1 MPFLSFA
8 IDGRRAFVCLIE
20 AALIAAMFWGAHR
33 VLGYS
38 MWSETSFDGVLH
50 QSLIPAALIFASIV
64 ACGGYQP
71 DVQSEPS
78 EMAQRVALGAV
89 CGGILVLAVSL
100 VFFQHDRPAA
110 PLVAGIALSVAS
122 LIALRLT
129 FTRIR
134 FDIFENRVAVLG
146 AGERAARLVS
156 ALPEGARDRIVGYI
170 ANSADRTMAAPSGAL
185 IASKEGEGLAA
196 RLRRQHVR
204 ELIVALDD
212 RRSGSFPTKEL
223 IDCRMRGIAV
233 TDVNS
238 YIERETGKVDLDDL
252 YPSWLIF
259 SPGFRTGVARDVIK
273 RASDIFFSLL
283 LLVLFMPVLIV
294 TALLVKL
301 ESPGPV
307 FYLQTRVGK
316 DGKPFKLYKFRSM
329 RSDAEKDGA
338 VWARKNDD
346 RVTRVGRIIRKIRI
360 DEIPQAINVLRGEM
374 SFVGPRPER
383 PEFVEMLSKEIDLY
397 EERHRVKPGITGWA
411 QVRYP
416 YGASVEDAREKLKY
430 DLFYMKNYS
439 AVFDISIILQTV
451 RVMLFALGGR

>member
-20 AALIAAMFWGAHR
+20 AALIAAMFWGSHR

-38 MWSETSFDGVLH
+38 MWSETSFDGVFH
-50 QSLIPAALIFASIV
+50 QAIIPTALIFAAIV

-71 DVQSEPS
+71 DVQSQSS

-89 CGGILVLAVSL
+89 SGGLLVLIISL

-110 PLVAGIALSVAS
+110 PLVVGIALSIAS

-134 FDIFENRVAVLG
+134 FDVFENRVAVLG
-146 AGERAARLVS
+146 AGERAARLTS
-156 ALPEGARDRIVGYI
+156 ALPGGARDRIVGYI

-185 IASKEGEGLAA
+185 IAGKEGEGLAE

-212 RRSGSFPTKEL
+212 RRSGAFPTKEL
-223 IDCRMRGIAV
+223 IDCRMRGIV
-233 TDVNS
+233 VSDVNS

-259 SPGFRTGVARDVIK
+259 SPGFKTGVARDVIK
-273 RASDIFFSLL
+273 RASDIFFSVL

-316 DGKPFKLYKFRSM
+316 DGKPFKLFKFRSM

-346 RVTRVGRIIRKIRI
+346 RVTRVGRVIRKIRI